1 MFGVVAEVWLSV
13 EAEAARLLLE
23 MCQVCVRQRRLLSC
37 RQTKMAVT
45 LDVTCHIQTESLPLD
60 LLPIRYTA

>member
-23 MCQVCVRQRRLLSC
+23 MFHVCVRQRRLLSW
-37 RQTKMAVT
+37 RQTKMALT
-45 LDVTCHIQTESLPLD
+45 LM
-60 LLPIRYTA
+60 